1 MKLRKIFASFVLLLT
16 LDMVMAGLGITPIK
30 AEDAAEKPII
40 VCTTSAIGSLV
51 EEFVGDEVEV
61 VVLVRPGL
69 CPADFDMKPS
79 DVYAVSKAKFL
90 FYQAIPGEFWL
101 QGLIEVAGNANLTM
115 IKVLGVYN
123 TPEGAKRYIGLLGGN
138 LSKAFPHMNLEAKM
152 SAMLDD
158 VDRVANEIASEAQ
171 TLEVGKVNV
180 ICMMWQRVFVE
191 WVGFNVVADYRPPE
205 TLSAAEITSL
215 VETAQREEAALI
227 IDNLQISTEF
237 GGGIASEVGAVHLIL
252 TNFPGAIPE
261 TSNLTRMF
269 RYNADQLFEGVRT
282 WRTTKELRTEMEDL
296 KNQIAIFQ
304 AATSVAVIA
313 AAVEALW
320 LYIGRKRR

>member
-1 MKLRKIFASFVLLLT
+1 MKLRKIFASFVFLLPLNM
-16 LDMVMAGLGITPIK
+16 LMAGLGITPIT

-101 QGLIEVAGNANLTM
+101 QGLVDVAGNENLTM
-115 IKVLGVYN
+115 IKVPGVYN
-123 TPEGAKRYIGLLGGN
+123 TPEGAKGYISLLGGN

-158 VDRVANEIASEAQ
+158 VDKVADEIASQAQ
-171 TLEVGKVNV
+171 TLEVEKVNV

-215 VETAQREEAALI
+215 VETARREEAALI

-237 GGGIASEVGAVHLIL
+237 GGGIASEAGAVHLIL

-261 TSNLTRMF
+261 TGNLTQMF
-269 RYNADQLFEGVRT
+269 RYNADQLFEGVTR
-282 WRTTKELRTEMEDL
+282 WRNTRELRAEIEGL

-304 AATSVAVIA
+304 AATSVAVILA
-313 AAVEALW
+313 IAEAIG
-320 LYIGRKRR
+320 LYMGRKRL